1 MDALDADGT
10 TKNPFEGGAYR
21 WEAVTVLN
29 HVIISNGVDLPII
42 YKAEWD
48 YARPL
53 YSLREQGVIC
63 CGTIASYQDRLFVGD
78 LTTIISG
85 YERWFRMQM
94 THMETHLAT
103 AWLLLEQ

>member
-1 MDALDADGT
+1 MDALDEDGT

-29 HVIISNGVDLPII
+29 HVVISNGVDLPIV

-53 YSLREQGVIC
+53 YNLREQGVVSCKKNGSTWID
-63 CGTIASYQDRLFVGD
+63 TYH
-78 LTTIISG
+78 
-85 YERWFRMQM
+85 FRQ
-94 THMETHLAT
+94 T
-103 AWLLLEQ
+103 